1 MIEHTPRPVGA
12 SARPRTG
19 PGADSPDGRDAQA
32 VSRLPRLDSRAAAV
46 VVTLLLLGGTLP
58 VADGMG
64 PASLAVAGAL
74 SVSGGLALRRPV
86 TAAALTGGVLTLA
99 LGLGPAHIGTGILAS
114 PLAIAALAAH
124 GRPRLAVAV
133 ALWHVASPAAAEVL
147 RGVHLDAVLAQT
159 IGWMT
164 LQVTALLGGSW
175 GRAQVQREVAERARA
190 ESELAEQRRAIARE
204 LHDTGVRAMA
214 RVVMLAESAPR
225 DPGEQH
231 RAPLRRISATAREGT
246 DQLRTLLEELREEQ
260 AGPASA
266 TAPAVP
272 SRGAPSPAVTEEVPL
287 TEALETLR
295 GRLAGDGF
303 TVHLHAAGAEA
314 IPGGSGAVVRRCLTE
329 IEENVLRHGDRE
341 APVAILV
348 EIEDAPDHAPRAA
361 TTPPGLGAGV
371 DIIVLNAVDDDRPST
386 LSGGHGLTGITER
399 LAAVGGTL
407 HTERDGR
414 MFLTRLAIP
423 ALTDAA

>member
-1 MIEHTPRPVGA
+1 MGA
-12 SARPRTG
+12 
-19 PGADSPDGRDAQA
+19 
-32 VSRLPRLDSRAAAV
+32 RLPRLDSRAAAV
-46 VVTLLLLGGTLP
+46 VVTVLLLGGTLP

-64 PASLAVAGAL
+64 PASLAVATAL
-74 SVSGGLALRRPV
+74 SISGGLALRRPV
-86 TAAALTGGVLTLA
+86 TAAVLTGGVLTLA

-124 GRPRLAVAV
+124 GRPRLAVAA

-147 RGVHLDAVLAQT
+147 RGAHLDAVLAQT

-175 GRAQVQREVAERARA
+175 GRAQVQREVAERART
-190 ESELAEQRRAIARE
+190 ESELAEQRRAIARK

-225 DPGEQH
+225 EPGEQH

-246 DQLRTLLEELREEQ
+246 DQLRSLLEELREEQ
-260 AGPASA
+260 AGSA
-266 TAPAVP
+266 AAPAVP
-272 SRGAPSPAVTEEVPL
+272 IIGAPSLTSVDEAPL
-287 TEALETLR
+287 AEALETLR

-303 TVHLHAAGAEA
+303 TVHLHAAGAET
-314 IPGGSGAVVRRCLTE
+314 IPGGPGAVVRRCLTE

-361 TTPPGLGAGV
+361 TAPPGLGAGV
-371 DIIVLNAVDDDRPST
+371 DIIVLNAVDDHRPSA

>member
-1 MIEHTPRPVGA
+1 MGA
-12 SARPRTG
+12 
-19 PGADSPDGRDAQA
+19 
-32 VSRLPRLDSRAAAV
+32 RLPRLDSRAAAV
-46 VVTLLLLGGTLP
+46 VVTVLLLGGTLP

-64 PASLAVAGAL
+64 PASLAVATAL
-74 SVSGGLALRRPV
+74 SISGGLALRRPV
-86 TAAALTGGVLTLA
+86 TAAVLTGGVLTLA

-124 GRPRLAVAV
+124 GRPRLAVAA

-147 RGVHLDAVLAQT
+147 RGAHLDAVLAQT

-175 GRAQVQREVAERARA
+175 GRAQVQREVAERART

-225 DPGEQH
+225 EPGEQH
-231 RAPLRRISATAREGT
+231 PSPLRRISATAREGT
-246 DQLRTLLEELREEQ
+246 DQLRSLLEELREER
-260 AGPASA
+260 AGPAA
-266 TAPAVP
+266 APAVP
-272 SRGAPSPAVTEEVPL
+272 IGGPPEAPLA
-287 TEALETLR
+287 EALETLR

-314 IPGGSGAVVRRCLTE
+314 IPGGPGAVVRRCLTE

-371 DIIVLNAVDDDRPST
+371 DIIVLNAVDDHRPSA

>member
-1 MIEHTPRPVGA
+1 MST
-12 SARPRTG
+12 
-19 PGADSPDGRDAQA
+19 
-32 VSRLPRLDSRAAAV
+32 LPRLDSRAAAV

-86 TAAALTGGVLTLA
+86 TAATLTGGVLTLA

-147 RGVHLDAVLAQT
+147 RGVQLDAVLAQT

-175 GRAQVQREVAERARA
+175 GRAQVQREVAERARS

-246 DQLRTLLEELREEQ
+246 DQLRTLLEKLREEQ

-272 SRGAPSPAVTEEVPL
+272 SRGTPSPAVTEEVPL

-329 IEENVLRHGDRE
+329 IEANVLRHGDRE

-348 EIEDAPDHAPRAA
+348 EIEEASEHAPRAA

-423 ALTDAA
+423 ALADAA